1 MIEKDQYIFGIRAV
15 IEAIQSGKEIDKLLI
30 KKDINGELINE
41 LFALIKERHLVVQR
55 VPVEKINRITR
66 KNHQGVVAFLSAVT
80 YYNIEEVVPVL
91 FEEGIN
97 PFLIVLDGITD
108 VRNFGAIARTCDC
121 AGVNAIIIPE
131 RNSVSVNA
139 DAIKTSA
146 GALNYVPVCREKN
159 LVNVVKFLKSSGYK
173 VVGASEKSSVNY
185 TKVDYTGPVALILG
199 AEDKGIS
206 NDLLKLCDEFV
217 SIPEFGNINS
227 LNVSV
232 RLTLTIKL
240 SCRATD
246 WQKMRW
252 LSASLMK
259 PPGLWLTKWIATSS
273 NIRAKPSRRVLKHAP
288 YRLSSTAAKRC
299 RNMVLKSAMKQVCR
313 SRNVW

>member
-139 DAIKTSA
+139 DAVKTSA

-173 VVGASEKSSVNY
+173 VVVASEKSSVNY
-185 TKVDYTGPVALILG
+185 TLVDYTGPVALILG

-232 RLTLTIKL
+232 AGGVMMYEVVRQRLN
-240 SCRATD
+240 D
-246 WQKMRW
+246 NQN
-252 LSASLMK
+252 
-259 PPGLWLTKWIATSS
+259 SS
-273 NIRAKPSRRVLKHAP
+273 I
-288 YRLSSTAAKRC
+288 
-299 RNMVLKSAMKQVCR
+299 
-313 SRNVW
+313 

>member
-1 MIEKDQYIFGIRAV
+1 MIEKDQFIFGIRAV

-80 YYNIEEVVPVL
+80 YYNVEEVVPVL
-91 FEEGIN
+91 YEEGIN

-108 VRNFGAIARTCDC
+108 VRNFGAIARSCDC
-121 AGVNAIIIPE
+121 AGVNAIVIPE

-159 LVNVVKFLKSSGYK
+159 LVNVVKFLKTSGYK

-206 NDLLKLCDEFV
+206 NDLLKLCDDFV

-232 RLTLTIKL
+232 AGGVMMYEVVRQRLNDNQNSGI
-240 SCRATD
+240 
-246 WQKMRW
+246 
-252 LSASLMK
+252 
-259 PPGLWLTKWIATSS
+259 
-273 NIRAKPSRRVLKHAP
+273 
-288 YRLSSTAAKRC
+288 
-299 RNMVLKSAMKQVCR
+299 
-313 SRNVW
+313 